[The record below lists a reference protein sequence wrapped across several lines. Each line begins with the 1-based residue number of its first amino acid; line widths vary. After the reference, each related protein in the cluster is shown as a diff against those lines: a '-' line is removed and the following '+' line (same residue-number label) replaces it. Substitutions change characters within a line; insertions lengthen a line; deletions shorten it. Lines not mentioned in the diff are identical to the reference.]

1 MSRIGNKPIKIPS
14 GVKVAIR
21 DGHVEVEGK
30 KSKLNSPIPAGISFE
45 LKGDELIARR
55 DSDEKPY
62 PAYHGLARAL
72 AANCIKGVTTGFTR
86 ELDLV
91 GIGYKVDAKPKSVTF
106 TLGYSHPIEFPL
118 PDGVT
123 VKVEKQTR
131 SIQNYVATLIISG
144 ADKQLVGQ
152 VAADIRSLRR
162 PDAYKGKGIRYT
174 SEFVRL
180 KVGKKGA

>member
-1 MSRIGNKPIKIPS
+1 MSRIGNKPIKIPA
-14 GVKVAIR
+14 GVKVAVV

-30 KSKLNSPIPAGISFE
+30 KSKLSSPIPTGIRFE
-45 LKGDELIARR
+45 LKGDELIAHR
-55 DSDEKPY
+55 DSEEKPY

-72 AANCIKGVTTGFTR
+72 AANCFKGVTTGFTR
-86 ELDLV
+86 ELDIV
-91 GIGYKVDAKPKSVTF
+91 GIGFKVDARPKSVTF

-118 PDGVT
+118 PEGVT

-131 SIQNYVATLIISG
+131 SIQNYVSTLIISG

-152 VAADIRSLRR
+152 VAADIRSLRK

-174 SEFVRL
+174 SEVVRL